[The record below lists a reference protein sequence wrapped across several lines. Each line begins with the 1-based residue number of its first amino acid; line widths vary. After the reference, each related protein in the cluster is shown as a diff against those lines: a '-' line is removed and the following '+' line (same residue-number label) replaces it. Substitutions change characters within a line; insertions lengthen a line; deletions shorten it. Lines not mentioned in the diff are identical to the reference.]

1 MNTHRQSISVATGVG
16 LAISLGWLFL
26 FFGHGVESLSNLT
39 QDTGVLV
46 KEWAVTIVVVTI
58 VLFWERKPL
67 TSIGL
72 RLPDRIDLAA
82 MTGAF
87 VVAIFASSIVASLTE
102 QGSSLPDLRTLLA
115 VPWGMR
121 LALTLTAGICEE
133 TLLRGYALERLIGIF
148 KNRWLPGAI
157 VIIAFGAGH
166 VGRYGLTPALLVPT
180 VIGAVITVLY
190 LWRRNLPICM
200 LLHAAIDAVGLF
212 VMPLAAR
219 H

>member
-1 MNTHRQSISVATGVG
+1 MTIQRQHTSIATGIG
-16 LAISLGWLFL
+16 LAIALGWPFL

-39 QDTGVLV
+39 QDAGVLI
-46 KEWAVTIVVVTI
+46 KEWAVTIVVVAI

-72 RLPDRIDLAA
+72 RLPNWIDLAA
-82 MTGAF
+82 MAGAF
-87 VVAIFASSIVASLTE
+87 VAAIVASSIVASLTE
-102 QGSSLPDLRTLLA
+102 HGSSLPDLRTLLA
-115 VPWGMR
+115 VPWAMK

-133 TLLRGYALERLIGIF
+133 TILRGYALERLIGIF

-157 VIIAFGAGH
+157 VIVVFGAGH
-166 VGRYGLTPALLVPT
+166 AGRYGLTPALLVPT
-180 VIGAVITVLY
+180 VIGAAITLLY

-212 VMPLAAR
+212 LIPLGAR
-219 H
+219 P